1 MLELGTKVWL
11 KIRHIQVGGEKDD
24 YVVVKYEFASE
35 SDHRNSWFSK
45 LKSCNYLSSWFARG
59 YAVVVSYPYTIQTPQ
74 KGLIIPITTENGG

>member
-1 MLELGTKVWL
+1 MSATIFRRMLELGTKVWL

-45 LKSCNYLSSWFARG
+45 LKNLIFCRHGLPEGTRLSCL
-59 YAVVVSYPYTIQTPQ
+59 IQTLFEHHR
-74 KGLIIPITTENGG
+74 KG